1 MELVKDKG
9 DQVLYNKLD
18 MAYSSSDEETEE
30 TDVMMCLPLEFH
42 HYYFWCLSSHILWCS
57 CREKE
62 MTSI

>member
-9 DQVLYNKLD
+9 SQVLYNKLD

-30 TDVMMCLPLEFH
+30 TDVRCAYL
-42 HYYFWCLSSHILWCS
+42 ILVLNFTTMTHSVVLFDC